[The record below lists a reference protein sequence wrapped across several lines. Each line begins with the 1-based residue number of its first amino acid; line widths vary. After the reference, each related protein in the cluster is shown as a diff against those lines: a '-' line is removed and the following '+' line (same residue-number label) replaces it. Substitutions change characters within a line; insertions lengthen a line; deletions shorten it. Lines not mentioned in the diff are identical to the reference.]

1 MRDPV
6 DVFISAWDYTNAS
19 LLFFNGKN
27 IEDFVMS
34 DDPKPDIKLTDQ
46 IHLNNTM
53 MWDFGFGSDQSEN
66 ISAIERKIKGE
77 MHMSQFDQRGS
88 YTKLLR
94 RG

>member
-19 LLFFNGKN
+19 QLFFNGKK

-34 DDPKPDIKLTDQ
+34 DDDSKPDIQLTDQ

-53 MWDFGFGSDQSEN
+53 IWDFGLRSDQSEN
-66 ISAIERKIKGE
+66 ISAIKQKIKG
-77 MHMSQFDQRGS
+77 
-88 YTKLLR
+88 
-94 RG
+94 

>member
-19 LLFFNGKN
+19 QLFFNGKE

-34 DDPKPDIKLTDQ
+34 DDSKPDIQLTDQ

-53 MWDFGFGSDQSEN
+53 MWDFGLGSDQSEN
-66 ISAIERKIKGE
+66 ISAIKQKIKG
-77 MHMSQFDQRGS
+77 
-88 YTKLLR
+88 
-94 RG
+94 